1 VAQQVL
7 AGGNARPL
15 GKRLLTHPEA
25 ESALSL
31 LREELTENN
40 RTDLVFPGATFCPI
54 CQKLVSINLEAGF
67 GLCCESFHDG
77 GEMFAAV
84 SSETLSKSANRR
96 LQIEERLDQ
105 GPPVVAVQ
113 PGSALFRESVQ
124 SNLFE
129 AYSATDGARVV
140 RVDPSTL
147 DASLCPS
154 FPSGMPGLD
163 FFGLTVLVG
172 EPGCGKS
179 LIGIS
184 CGLDSYQTGGW
195 DVAYLG
201 VEIDKGEM
209 SFRVGR
215 CHQSQRLPRINI
227 AEIGWLMLQPGQID
241 MGQVVEKIGNV
252 ATGEKKL
259 LVIID
264 SINSLAELGT
274 DGTMSASLGAT
285 TKLFHWATQVR
296 MHTGG
301 NVSFL
306 IISETNAGG
315 GVKGRKGSFSAD
327 LVINLV
333 KTPERGIVEAVCIKS
348 RSRPTFE
355 PVPYEIDWD
364 AGRMCLPGEGS
375 RWDGM

>member
-1 VAQQVL
+1 MKVL
-7 AGGNARPL
+7 DQPA
-15 GKRLLTHPEA
+15 A
-25 ESALSL
+25 EQSLAL
-31 LREELTENN
+31 LRDELLENG
-40 RTDLVFPGATFCPI
+40 RTDLTPPGGVLCPI
-54 CQKLVSINLEAGF
+54 CRKPVDIIIEANF
-67 GLCCESFHDG
+67 GICCESYHDG
-77 GEMFAAV
+77 MEMFAAV
-84 SSETLSKSANRR
+84 SSETSHKLASRV
-96 LQIEERLDQ
+96 LQIDARLDQ
-105 GPPVVAVQ
+105 GPPVIAMQ

-124 SNLFE
+124 TNLYE
-129 AYSATDGARVV
+129 AYAAVDAARVI
-140 RVDPSTL
+140 RVDPSSFN
-147 DASLCPS
+147 AALCPS

-184 CGLDSYQTGGW
+184 SGLDAYQTGEW

-209 SFRVGR
+209 SFRVGA
-215 CHQSQRLPRINI
+215 CHRSQRIPRIKI
-227 AEIGWLMLQPGQID
+227 GEIGWLLLQPGQID
-241 MGQVVEKIGNV
+241 MSQVIEKIGNV

-274 DGTMSASLGAT
+274 DGSMAASLGIT

-296 MHTGG
+296 MHTQG

-327 LVINLV
+327 LVVNLV
-333 KTPERGIVEAVCIKS
+333 KTPEKGIIEACCVKS
-348 RSRPTFE
+348 RSRPTFS
-355 PVPYEIDWD
+355 PIPYEIDWD
-364 AGRMCLPGEGS
+364 AGRMVLPGEGS
-375 RWDGM
+375 RWESYDSV